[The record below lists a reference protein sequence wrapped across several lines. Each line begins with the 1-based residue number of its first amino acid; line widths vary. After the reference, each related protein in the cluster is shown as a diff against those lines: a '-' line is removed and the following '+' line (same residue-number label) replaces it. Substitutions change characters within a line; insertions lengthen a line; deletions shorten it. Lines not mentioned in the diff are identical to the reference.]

1 MPRTFFS
8 RPLLAAGLAAGLAL
22 GAAPSMAA
30 GTGFYVGAGAGE
42 THGDGA
48 FDDETSHWK
57 LTGGYHFGWLPF
69 LDLGAELS
77 YVNTGELEG
86 EVDGRSATL
95 EVESFQAMGL
105 AGLSFGPLGLYAKA
119 GMADWD
125 AERSGRGIGD
135 RSGTDPVYG
144 LGARL
149 GLFGLSG
156 RLEYEHIDA
165 DEIGDLDMLTAGVI
179 YTF

>member
-1 MPRTFFS
+1 MPRTFFF
-8 RPLLAAGLAAGLAL
+8 RPLMAAGLASALAL
-22 GAAPSMAA
+22 SAAPAMAA

-42 THGDGA
+42 THADGD

-57 LTGGYHFGWLPF
+57 LTGGYHFGWLP
-69 LDLGAELS
+69 LIDLGAEVS
-77 YVNTGELEG
+77 YVNTGELDG
-86 EVDGRSATL
+86 EVGGRSATL
-95 EVESFQAMGL
+95 EVESVQAMGL

-125 AERSGRGIGD
+125 AERRGRGLGD

-144 LGARL
+144 VGARL

-156 RLEYEHIDA
+156 RLEYERIDA
-165 DEIGDLDMLTAGVI
+165 DEINDLDMLTAGVI

>member
-1 MPRTFFS
+1 MPRTFLS
-8 RPLLAAGLAAGLAL
+8 RFLLTAGLAAGFAL
-22 GAAPSMAA
+22 GAAPTMAA

-48 FDDETSHWK
+48 FDDQTNHWK

-86 EVDGRSATL
+86 EVNGRSASL
-95 EVESFQAMGL
+95 EVESVQAMGL
-105 AGLSFGPLGLYAKA
+105 AGLSVGPLGLYAKA

-125 AERSGRGIGD
+125 AERSGGLGD

-144 LGARL
+144 VGARL
-149 GLFGLSG
+149 GLFGLTG
-156 RLEYEHIDA
+156 RLEYERIDA
-165 DEIGDLDMLTAGVI
+165 DVIGDLDLVTAGVI